1 MTLDNPSIDPN
12 DSYGLGR
19 RIFRK
24 LVHFFSFHFIIN
36 RNRTASTEVAG
47 LRLKVGPGVF
57 HPKIFLTSKFFAE
70 YLQRQDFR
78 GRSVVEVGTGSGIL
92 ALSAAKAGAAQVLAL
107 DINPQ
112 AVATAAANAELNGL
126 PQVEARQSNLFSA
139 VDRSETFDVVISSPP
154 SFGGEPKSMAD
165 RAWHAGPGY
174 RDILPLFEQAARHLK
189 PDGVM
194 YLLISSDSN
203 AALFDHLIGKAGF
216 AATRVATQSIV
227 IEAFYLYELRQ
238 RGAAVLAAE

>member
-1 MTLDNPSIDPN
+1 MTLEPSIDPN

-19 RIFRK
+19 RVFRK

-36 RNRTASTEVAG
+36 RNRTAFTDVAG
-47 LRLKVGPGVF
+47 LRLQVGPGVF

-70 YLQRQDFR
+70 FLQRQDFS

-92 ALSAAKAGAAQVLAL
+92 ALSAAKAGAASVLAL
-107 DINPQ
+107 DINPE
-112 AVATAAANAELNGL
+112 AVATATANATLNGL
-126 PQVEARQSNLFSA
+126 PQVEARHSNLFSA
-139 VDRSETFDVVISSPP
+139 VDESEKFDVVLSSPP

-174 RDILPLFEQAARHLK
+174 RDILPLFDQAAARLK
-189 PDGVM
+189 PGGVM

-203 AALFDHLIGKAGF
+203 AALFDHLIQKAGF
-216 AATRVATQSIV
+216 VSTRVGTQSIV
-227 IEAFYLYELRQ
+227 IEEFYLYELRQ
-238 RGAAVLAAE
+238 QAASAIAAE

>member
-1 MTLDNPSIDPN
+1 MTLDNPSINPH

-24 LVHFFSFHFIIN
+24 LVHFFSYHFIID
-36 RNRTASTEVAG
+36 RNRTTSTEAAG
-47 LRLKVGPGVF
+47 LHLKVGPGVF
-57 HPKIFLTSKFFAE
+57 HPKIFLTSEFFAKF
-70 YLQRQDFR
+70 LQAQDLT

-92 ALSAAKAGAAQVLAL
+92 ALSAAKAGAAPVLAL

-126 PQVEARQSNLFSA
+126 PQVEARHSNLFSA
-139 VDRSETFDVVISSPP
+139 VSESEKFDIVLSSPP

-174 RDILPLFEQAARHLK
+174 RDILPLFDQAAARLK
-189 PDGVM
+189 PGGVM
-194 YLLISSDSN
+194 YLLISSDTN
-203 AALFDHLIGKAGF
+203 AALFDHLIEKAGF
-216 AATRVATQSIV
+216 TSTRIATQSIV
-227 IEAFYLYELRQ
+227 IEEFYLYELRQ
-238 RGAAVLAAE
+238 RTVAAIAAE